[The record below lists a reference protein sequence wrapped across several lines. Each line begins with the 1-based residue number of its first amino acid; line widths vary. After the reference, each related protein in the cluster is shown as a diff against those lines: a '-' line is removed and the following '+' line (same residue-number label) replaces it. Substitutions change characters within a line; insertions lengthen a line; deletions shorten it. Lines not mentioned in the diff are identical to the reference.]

1 MNTEFQELRRL
12 LGINSGERENIIQR
26 MRENLIQ
33 RNSCNLLYVYEYT
46 TQGTT
51 VDLSTCGIEELLSV
65 DGDMNPR
72 GI

>member
-12 LGINSGERENIIQR
+12 WSVNLTERDNVIQR

-33 RNSCNLLYVYEYT
+33 RNDGNTSYVYEYT
-46 TQGTT
+46 AQGTT

-72 GI
+72 GL